1 MRLSWIGW
9 VATAVFASSYLFKH
23 SVVLRRVQGGAA
35 ILWVIYGPMINAFPV
50 VVANLLVASMALYSS
65 CRRELAVTKE
75 NRHILPVCDFCSRSC
90 SWLPRRAPR
99 TFLTT

>member
-23 SVVLRRVQGGAA
+23 PVVLRKVQAGAA
-35 ILWVIYGPMINAFPV
+35 ILWVIYGLMIKASPV

-65 CRRELAVTKE
+65 MRREPELK
-75 NRHILPVCDFCSRSC
+75 
-90 SWLPRRAPR
+90 
-99 TFLTT
+99 

>member
-23 SVVLRRVQGGAA
+23 PVALRRVQGGAA
-35 ILWVIYGPMINAFPV
+35 ILWVIYGLMINALPV

-65 CRRELAVTKE
+65 ISYTTTGRRGLGATK
-75 NRHILPVCDFCSRSC
+75 
-90 SWLPRRAPR
+90 
-99 TFLTT
+99 